1 MALARAF
8 EENEVSPELRRIYAD
23 VRKTFD
29 LPLVPTI
36 FKVSACVPEYL
47 RVVWSDLA
55 ETARSRE
62 FQAATRALEEY
73 AYSQVLGGEWR
84 MNDQHKALAGQS
96 FSNTDMEMLAGVV
109 STFAK
114 ATPQM
119 ALFSRLMQLGYSGG
133 QRGKV
138 SEGKQA
144 SALSRMISLH
154 VPNEREVGLRGWLIY
169 SDIKK
174 TTGSRHVF
182 SLFRLLSPYP
192 GYLAS
197 VWFDAKRLF
206 HERSF
211 LRARD
216 EIMART
222 RALLTGLPVGDHRR
236 MARNIS
242 PSQWSDIE
250 ESVDGFVRL
259 MPQFVL
265 FSAVWQ
271 RAFARM
277 GNLQRVA

>member
-1 MALARAF
+1 MALARAL
-8 EENEVSPELRRIYAD
+8 EENDVSAEVRRIYAD
-23 VRKTFD
+23 VRKSFD

-36 FKVSACVPEYL
+36 FKLSACVPDYL
-47 RVVWSDLA
+47 QLVWSDLA
-55 ETARSRE
+55 ETVRSRE

-73 AYSQVLGGEWR
+73 ACSQVLNGDWH

-96 FSNTDMEMLAGVV
+96 FSTTDMEMLAGVV

-114 ATPQM
+114 STPQM
-119 ALFSRLMQLGYSGG
+119 ALFTRLLQLGYSGG
-133 QRGKV
+133 QRGRI

-154 VPNEREVGLRGWLIY
+154 IPNERDVGLRAWLIY

-174 TTGSRHVF
+174 TTGSKHVF
-182 SLFRLLSPYP
+182 SIFRLISPYP

-206 HERSF
+206 QERSF

-216 EIMART
+216 EITARS
-222 RALLTGLPVGDHRR
+222 RALLTGIPVGDHRR
-236 MARNIS
+236 IARTITA
-242 PSQWSDIE
+242 SQWRDIE

-259 MPQFVL
+259 LPQFVL

-271 RAFARM
+271 RAFA
-277 GNLQRVA
+277 GNRIAQRAA